1 MNMKWTLAG
10 VIATAVLVQPFAL
23 RAADM
28 QQRYTPPAPVY
39 VEPIFTWTGFYVGLN
54 GGYARGK
61 ADISDATSAFTTNTE
76 TGWLLGATAGYNYQS
91 GRAVW
96 GLEGDIDYAWLKGN
110 TSNTVGSCVGG
121 GGCEIKHTLFGT
133 ARGRLGYTW
142 DRVMPYLTGGA
153 AFGSVKITAPTGSS
167 ETQSK
172 IGWTVGGGAEYAFSH
187 AWSVK
192 GEYVYADIGKSTCSA
207 TVCGIATDFEVKA
220 HVFRG
225 GLNYRF

>member
-1 MNMKWTLAG
+1 MTMRWTLAG

-121 GGCEIKHTLFGT
+121 
-133 ARGRLGYTW
+133 
-142 DRVMPYLTGGA
+142 
-153 AFGSVKITAPTGSS
+153 
-167 ETQSK
+167 
-172 IGWTVGGGAEYAFSH
+172 
-187 AWSVK
+187 
-192 GEYVYADIGKSTCSA
+192 
-207 TVCGIATDFEVKA
+207 
-220 HVFRG
+220 
-225 GLNYRF
+225 